1 MKLGF
6 YASPFVRKGGIDLAE
21 KRIEYDFVFD
31 HRATWSVSDFNPL
44 GKVPVLVT
52 DDGASICDSSVIVEY
67 LDTISP
73 IGTRE
78 SCASGRPSRPR
89 SRGTRPAA

>member
-1 MKLGF
+1 
-6 YASPFVRKGGIDLAE
+6 VRKGGIDLAE
-21 KRIEYDFVFD
+21 KRIEYDFVVD
-31 HRATWSVSDFNPL
+31 HPNDATWSVSDFNPL